1 VLEMEAN
8 GKLIVRLFVVVLMLK
23 MLPVVPVETLLIML
37 LTTIPE
43 EAKFLL
49 ASVVTKLLAV
59 KVAKLALPTTD
70 KGAIGVEVPKPTLPP
85 KNKAA

>member
-1 VLEMEAN
+1 MEAK
-8 GKLIVRLFVVVLMLK
+8 GRFMVREFVVVLMLK

-43 EAKFLL
+43 EDKFLL

-59 KVAKLALPTTD
+59 KVAKLALPTTER
-70 KGAIGVEVPKPTLPP
+70 GATGVEVPKPTLP
-85 KNKAA
+85 KNAAA